1 MARRARPHFM
11 RLVDR
16 IEVDRNEAIKLI
28 LTGQVMINGIVA
40 RNPRTLVARDAA
52 VTVTV
57 PEERTLRG
65 TIKLRA
71 ALARFDA
78 DVAGQTCLDLGA
90 AAGGFTTALLEAGA
104 ARVYAV
110 DTGYGQLPGRLRQHQ
125 RVVNL
130 ERTNLRD
137 LRPSGLA
144 EPIGLVCL
152 DLSYLALASAMPQ
165 LAGIRWT
172 HRADLIALVKPT
184 FELGSGSLLADD
196 ESVAKAEAAASAA
209 AESCGWS
216 ILASMP
222 APTTG
227 QAGAQEV
234 FIHARRSERPI

>member
-16 IEVDRNEAIKLI
+16 IEVDRIDAIALI
-28 LTGQVMINGIVA
+28 QSGQVTINGIVA

-52 VTVTV
+52 VTVL
-57 PEERTLRG
+57 EERTLRG

-71 ALARFDA
+71 ALAGFDA

-110 DTGYGQLPGRLRQHQ
+110 DTGYGQLQGRLRQHQ
-125 RVVNL
+125 RVVNM

-137 LRPSGLA
+137 LRPSVLA

-172 HRADLIALVKPT
+172 HPADLIALVKPT
-184 FELGSGSLLADD
+184 FELRSGSLLVDD

-216 ILASMP
+216 MLASMP
-222 APTTG
+222 APATG
-227 QAGAQEV
+227 QAGAREV
-234 FIHARRSERPI
+234 FIHARRSKGPI